1 MRGKVHQCCF
11 IGDVCVNADV
21 VIVGSGVS
29 GLTSATILAKQGK
42 KVVVVEKQPQF
53 GGALRQFKRQGL
65 SFDVGFHYTGCLG
78 EGELLDFLWR
88 YCDVSPYVSPVPLTG
103 GYDHFEFDG
112 WDNSV
117 RGYFSYDDFSR
128 ELKTYFPGENS
139 GIDHYFK
146 TIKEICAEVPF
157 YNTDLALTPFL
168 RGYKSRPSS
177 LQSFLQ
183 KITRDPYLRALLT
196 APGFLYGTPLED
208 ASLEVHALV
217 AHGYYS
223 GAFTVEGGGQ
233 AIVDGF
239 IRALKNFGGEL
250 IAGETVENIVEKN
263 GKTAGVQLGNGRLI
277 ECSDV
282 IYTGHP
288 ASMLSTV
295 ADGVFRPAYRKRLH
309 TLRNSL
315 SMFAVFGRSEKQL
328 NPLDG
333 SLNYYVLPQGQNM
346 LSGNCNTL
354 HSQRP
359 MMMTGTRTRPVESLQ
374 EQENGIILLRLGHWQ
389 DVEQFSSSSPNTR
402 PEEYYAYKKTIGSD
416 MVGIA
421 QKRWG
426 ALTGEIETLA
436 VGTPLTFRDE
446 LNAPEGCAY
455 GARHCLDQFNPDV
468 RTRLPGLYLAGQST
482 LMTGVAGA
490 SISGLVAAGEILGLE
505 SLWEEVK
512 K

>member
-1 MRGKVHQCCF
+1 MNV
-11 IGDVCVNADV
+11 DV

-29 GLTSATILAKQGK
+29 GLTSAAILAKQGK
-42 KVVVVEKQPQF
+42 KVLVVEKQPQF

-78 EGELLDFLWR
+78 EGEFLDFLWK
-88 YCDVSPYVSPVPLTG
+88 YCGVLPAITPVSLTG

-112 WDNSV
+112 RDAPV
-117 RGYFSYDDFSR
+117 HGYFSYKDFSR
-128 ELKTYFPGENS
+128 ELKTHFPGEIS
-139 GIDHYFK
+139 AIDQYFK
-146 TIKEICAEVPF
+146 TVKGICSEVPF

-177 LQSFLQ
+177 LNHFLQ
-183 KITRDPYLRALLT
+183 KTTHNPCLRALFT
-196 APGFLYGTPLED
+196 VPGFLYGTPLED

-239 IRALKNFGGEL
+239 IAALKNFGGEL
-250 IAGETVENIVEKN
+250 IAGETVDAIVEKN
-263 GKTAGVQLGNGRLI
+263 GKTAGVRLGNGSII

-288 ASMLSTV
+288 ASMLPTV
-295 ADGVFRPAYRKRLH
+295 PGGIFRPAYRKRLQN
-309 TLRNSL
+309 LANSL

-333 SLNYYVLPQGQNM
+333 ALNHYVLPAGQDL
-346 LSGNCNTL
+346 LSGNSNTP

-359 MMMTGTRTRPVESLQ
+359 MMMTGTRTSPVESLQ
-374 EQENGIILLRLGHWQ
+374 EKANGIILLRLGYWQ
-389 DVEQFSSSSPNTR
+389 DVERFSSSSPSTR
-402 PEEYYAYKKTIGSD
+402 PEEYRAFKETIGSE
-416 MVGIA
+416 MVGVA

-426 ALTGEIETLA
+426 DLTGEIETLA

-455 GARHCLDQFNPDV
+455 GAMHCLDQFNPDV

-482 LMTGVAGA
+482 LMTGVVGA

-505 SLWEEVK
+505 PLWEEVK